1 MNKKEIEELKNLLS
15 MNEGEIREIKYC
27 IKKMTKEEIISR
39 NSMNKKE
46 IKNLE
51 DLFESAMF
59 QGVVAES
66 IISASRE
73 ASNEDLK
80 ELKAWI
86 QERRK
91 EGRKAQ
97 IWHEMIEE
105 YQTRNKSIFDLC

>member
-1 MNKKEIEELKNLLS
+1 MKKKEIEELKNRLS
-15 MNEGEIREIKYC
+15 MNDGEIRELQSC
-27 IKKMTKEEIISR
+27 IKKITKEEIISR

-46 IKNLE
+46 IENLE

-59 QGVVAES
+59 QDVVYEF

-73 ASNEDLK
+73 ASNEDRK

-91 EGRKAQ
+91 EGRKAR
-97 IWHEMIEE
+97 I
-105 YQTRNKSIFDLC
+105 

>member
-1 MNKKEIEELKNLLS
+1 MTKKEIEELKNRLS
-15 MNEGEIREIKYC
+15 MNEGEIRELQYC
-27 IKKMTKEEIISR
+27 IKEIAKEDMISR

-59 QGVVAES
+59 QGAVYES
-66 IISASRE
+66 LISAGRE
-73 ASNEDLK
+73 ASNKDLK

-86 QERRK
+86 RERRNV
-91 EGRKAQ
+91 R
-97 IWHEMIEE
+97 IYHEMIEE